1 MLLQQLEDTL
11 NGVCTRAVLVNARR
25 QLDTV
30 AWSASESSGCMAE
43 RSDNQRPERY
53 GMTGSAAL
61 RGEAPGL
68 KGVTGRLQLQ
78 VGDVAAGVLQI
89 EPSGAVELVGVGDAA
104 AVITVDTQST
114 LAALLSGESSP
125 IVALL
130 QDRLQVE
137 GDLALAWRVL
147 LGLQAGSL
155 WKDVPLRT

>member
-1 MLLQQLEDTL
+1 M
-11 NGVCTRAVLVNARR
+11 
-25 QLDTV
+25 
-30 AWSASESSGCMAE
+30 S
-43 RSDNQRPERY
+43 
-53 GMTGSAAL
+53 GSAPQ

-68 KGVTGRLQLQ
+68 KGVSGRLRLQ
-78 VGDVAAGVLQI
+78 VGDVATADLRI

-114 LAALLSGESSP
+114 LTGLLSGESSP

-155 WKDVPLRT
+155 WQKVPLGTL